1 VLPDLFSGIHQP
13 IAALEQESVMNHL
26 RNLGPFIRQL
36 NRTPMKEPLLFSAGL
51 AAAAGL
57 MTMFVSTGGTD
68 KELRWDLLAA
78 AAALT
83 FLVTLVLTVLLISLA
98 APEKAPEKPHRPR
111 PADQRSWTGGA
122 DDRRQAALSRTVTG
136 RKPRP

>member
-26 RNLGPFIRQL
+26 RNLGSFIRRL

-57 MTMFVSTGGTD
+57 MTLFVSTGGTD

-98 APEKAPEKPHRPR
+98 APEKPGPR
-111 PADQRSWTGGA
+111 PADQRSWTGGT

-136 RKPRP
+136 RKPQP